1 MKLVHVLLKH
11 REPTI
16 EGRGKHEPVFEHL
29 YEKPEIRSVPGVP
42 GNLEIRTQCFHCP
55 GPRFNPRTGRDLT
68 SCSTTPQKNKRKKK
82 KKKKKI
88 CFAK

>member
-1 MKLVHVLLKH
+1 MKLVHFLLKH

-16 EGRGKHEPVFEHL
+16 EGRVKHEPVFEHL

-55 GPRFNPRTGRDLT
+55 GPRFNPRTGREILQAAAQPPKIT
-68 SCSTTPQKNKRKKK
+68 KKTKR
-82 KKKKKI
+82 KKKI